1 MTGIGIIDF
10 VLAVVLGSAVVITT
24 GMLCVLII
32 RIYEYLKDDE
42 DDN

>member
-10 VLAVVLGSAVVITT
+10 VLAVVLGSAVVITI
-24 GMLCVLII
+24 GMLCMLGIK
-32 RIYEYLKDDE
+32 IYEFLKDDE